1 MMLNEEER
9 SILAV
14 IDTSG
19 RMAAR
24 KDLLQLMYSVND
36 REFSRILQKMQEKL
50 ETMTDEEFAAID
62 VTPPEVMT
70 DE

>member
-62 VTPPEVMT
+62 VTPPEVMI

>member
-9 SILAV
+9 SILTV

-36 REFSRILQKMQEKL
+36 KEFSHMLQRMQEKL
-50 ETMTDEEFAAID
+50 EKMTDEEFAAID
-62 VTPPEVMT
+62 LTPPEVTT